1 MIIDFPK
8 YPFIWNYDDMY
19 CPIDFENQLIDKSLQ
34 QKYSDSELN
43 ELISLFPSYLVFE
56 QKQRIKKSDAKNIC
70 IHTWYLSKNKLFES
84 NDNSVKIESE
94 SILKFKKDVF
104 GFIYDPFDFFDKSYT
119 LSNRKKNT
127 PITIIKKK
135 SGIKCNMIPLIYL
148 HTHNIQGVFRFSPR
162 DNSSI
167 KFNDSNQS
175 NNETKFY
182 TVLEGVITINII
194 EFL

>member
-70 IHTWYLSKNKLFES
+70 IHTCQKRSL
-84 NDNSVKIESE
+84 IE
-94 SILKFKKDVF
+94 V
-104 GFIYDPFDFFDKSYT
+104 G
-119 LSNRKKNT
+119 
-127 PITIIKKK
+127 
-135 SGIKCNMIPLIYL
+135 
-148 HTHNIQGVFRFSPR
+148 
-162 DNSSI
+162 
-167 KFNDSNQS
+167 
-175 NNETKFY
+175 
-182 TVLEGVITINII
+182 
-194 EFL
+194 